1 VTVGQF
7 FEIDSS
13 FARGQM
19 EANSLQ
25 ESVFSKKKKCR
36 LRGREWNI
44 CQHKCASVTF
54 NSIFKDS
61 APMCFTF
68 LDVFSKI
75 VDMESVRDMISLK
88 WAAVALTNSVQI
100 GFHI

>member
-25 ESVFSKKKKCR
+25 ESVFSIKKKCR
-36 LRGREWNI
+36 LRGRERNI

-54 NSIFKDS
+54 NSMFKDS
-61 APMCFTF
+61 PSMCFTF
-68 LDVFSKI
+68 LDVFSGNRRYGKCKGNDI
-75 VDMESVRDMISLK
+75 PKVGGCCFD
-88 WAAVALTNSVQI
+88 
-100 GFHI
+100 